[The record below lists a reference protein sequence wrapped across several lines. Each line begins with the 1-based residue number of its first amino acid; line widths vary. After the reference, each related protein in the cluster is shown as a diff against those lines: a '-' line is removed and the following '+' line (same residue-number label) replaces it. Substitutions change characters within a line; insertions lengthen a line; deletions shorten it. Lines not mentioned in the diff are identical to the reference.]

1 MYNVFKESLKKI
13 YIIFLLLFS
22 VSVVAEE
29 DIPPEVQEMITN
41 FNGGLKKS
49 KINTDLKHKRLVNS
63 PYIKKQG
70 YKVSYSSNDSLSD
83 AKFILDFK
91 VISCQ
96 KDKLPDYLKEKSES
110 HEACG
115 DLDSRIIFKDVVDV
129 FLTKESRFNNLKPT
143 KLIRTVPYVTR
154 ENGNYVIKD
163 KKAMNT
169 VNMGVELF
177 AKPVKIVKNK
187 VLLDLAVRTV
197 ELADSEEIYLDSND
211 NTFVNNGI
219 NFKHR
224 FLTASFPV
232 GLNATEILGGNSAIL
247 SPRTDKVKPNSS
259 YPENARLWL
268 EVTLKPPYKAL
279 LKN

>member
-1 MYNVFKESLKKI
+1 MYNVFNTSLK
-13 YIIFLLLFS
+13 YIFLSFLLCFS
-22 VSVVAEE
+22 LGVAAEE
-29 DIPPEVQEMITN
+29 AIPPEVQYMITN
-41 FNGGLKKS
+41 FTEDLNSGIAREELKQNKVVS
-49 KINTDLKHKRLVNS
+49 S
-63 PYIKKQG
+63 PYTKRYSQ
-70 YKVSYSSNDSLSD
+70 KVSYSSNKSIKK

-96 KDKLPDYLKEKSES
+96 KDKLPDYLKDQAES

-115 DLDSRIIFKDVVDV
+115 NLDSRVIFKDTVEV
-129 FLTKESRFNNLKPT
+129 FLTKASRFNNLKPT
-143 KLIRTVPYVTR
+143 KLIRTVPHIAR
-154 ENGNYVIKD
+154 ENSNYVIKD
-163 KKAMNT
+163 RKTMNS
-169 VNMGVELF
+169 VKLGVELF

-211 NTFVNNGI
+211 NIFINNGI

-232 GLNATEILGGNSAIL
+232 ALNSTEILGGNSAIL
-247 SPRTDKVKPNSS
+247 SPKTDKLKPNSS

-279 LKN
+279 TR